1 VEQTIA
7 ATIEER
13 MRRRGH
19 LDAEMAGAEMARDLD
34 PSERGRGKSERL
46 LDVLLPRAQS
56 FPPPRPGAVRR
67 GKGGLGAGEASS
79 AEPAPQ

>member
-1 VEQTIA
+1 MEQTIA

-34 PSERGRGKSERL
+34 PPERGRGKSERL

-56 FPPPRPGAVRR
+56 FPPPGPGAVRR
-67 GKGGLGAGEASS
+67 GEGGLGAGEASS